1 MQLKYFLYIDNVAS
15 MLQLFKKKFFYFY
28 FYSALSQE
36 GITYLSTEL
45 RTISFRV
52 KSRKLN
58 VNKRVWICVNSFLQ
72 GVEKGVQEIQLIL
85 VPTRGSD

>member
-1 MQLKYFLYIDNVAS
+1 MRIIFFFVESRISNLGLMRLKYFLYIDNVAS

-52 KSRKLN
+52 NEKSRKLN
-58 VNKRVWICVNSFLQ
+58 VNKRV
-72 GVEKGVQEIQLIL
+72 
-85 VPTRGSD
+85 